1 MGLIA
6 RQTLKAS
13 VVNYA
18 GVAVG
23 FINVLFIMTLVF
35 TEKEIGIIKMLTEN
49 MVLLAGFSMLGITT
63 SMFRYHPHFKN
74 DPSGKMHGFDFW
86 SILVPFVGFLAL
98 CLTVILSKGLII
110 TYFDEKA
117 SEFLEY
123 YLLLLPLAF
132 TQIFFSVFEAA
143 AAIESRIVVPK
154 LLKEVVLRVLTAF
167 AFFCYYF
174 GWLSFNQS
182 VLLLVAFYF
191 LLLVFIIAYFSRL
204 RKFHFKPDFAF
215 IKANPKIVKDFFG
228 YTSLVTVGSISG
240 FLLTKLDMIM
250 ISAEMG
256 LDHTGVY
263 VIAFQVA
270 TIIEIPRRA
279 LVQILSPKIS
289 ENMKEGLFVETESLF
304 KRTSVLLYIAGLI
317 LLMGLMVNLDNLFQ
331 IIPNGQNYMAGK
343 FVIVVIAISK
353 CIEMIGGVGNIIVL
367 YSRFYYI
374 MFLMTVGT
382 TIFGVYLNLWL
393 IPIHGILG
401 AAYATGITVLIQQL
415 IIIFAIYGKLKIHSF
430 TMPLFWLT
438 LLFGAVFGINYFVP
452 VLPNVWLDMAFR
464 SIVFPGLF
472 VALVYFSKLSPET
485 NQLIVNIIKRVK
497 SGNFKP
503 Y

>member
-13 VVNYA
+13 LVNYV
-18 GVAVG
+18 GVGIG
-23 FINVLFIMTLVF
+23 FINVLFIMTFIFSEEEL
-35 TEKEIGIIKMLTEN
+35 GIIKMLTEN
-49 MVLLAGFSMLGITT
+49 MVMLAGFSMLGITT

-86 SILVPFVGFLAL
+86 SIIVPFVGFIVL
-98 CLTVILSKGLII
+98 CIAVILSKGLII
-110 TYFDEKA
+110 TYFDGKA

-123 YLLLLPLAF
+123 YLLLLPLTF

-143 AAIESRIVVPK
+143 ATIESRIVVPK
-154 LLKEVVLRVLTAF
+154 FLKEVVLRVLTAV
-167 AFFCYYF
+167 AFFGYYF

-182 VLLLVAFYF
+182 VLLLVGFYF
-191 LLLVFIIAYFSRL
+191 LLLFLIIAYFSKL
-204 RKFHFKPDFAF
+204 RKFHFKPDFSF
-215 IKANPKIVKDFFG
+215 IKANPQIVKDFFG
-228 YTSLVTVGSISG
+228 YTSLVTIGSISG
-240 FLLTKLDMIM
+240 VLLTKLDMLM

-256 LDHTGVY
+256 LSHTGVY
-263 VIAFQVA
+263 AVAFYVA

-279 LVQILSPKIS
+279 LTQILSPKIS
-289 ENMKEGLFVETESLF
+289 ENLKEGLIVDTESLF
-304 KRTSVLLYIAGLI
+304 KRTSVLLYIAGLL
-317 LLMGLMVNLDNLFQ
+317 LLMGLLVNLDNLFQ
-331 IIPNGQNYMAGK
+331 IIPNGQNYISGK
-343 FVIVVIAISK
+343 FVIAVIAISK
-353 CIEMIGGVGNIIVL
+353 CIEMLSGVGNIIVL

-382 TIFGVYLNLWL
+382 TVFGVYLNLWL
-393 IPIHGILG
+393 IPIYGILG

-415 IIIFAIYGKLKIHSF
+415 IVILAIYGKLKIHSF
-430 TMPLFWLT
+430 SGSMLWLT
-438 LLFGAVFGINYFVP
+438 LFFSGVFGLHFLIPFMS
-452 VLPNVWLDMAFR
+452 NVWIDLTVR

-472 VALVYFSKLSPET
+472 IALVYFSKLSLET
-485 NQLIVNIIKRVK
+485 NRVIENILKRIK